1 MAQRPIIVLDVN
13 ETCSTS
19 RQSSPPSERIFGHL
33 AAMRLR
39 GGAASRAVENDA
51 IHLRRLD
58 TLADANAVCEVA
70 QSAPR
75 RFGLARSRQGRNI
88 EPTDTRLDFTR
99 SASTSRAQRTTT
111 SELAPRCLA
120 ADDHRCHRTGDGIAQ
135 TGHRALDAR
144 QPRCWDD
151 DDVAGTCRHSRQ
163 RPTRVRSAVDH
174 GMSKVDRLL
183 RRVGVLCRTGRRAK
197 VPLEARSA
205 SLKGLPPRGAKE
217 TRWLLT
223 TATSPW

>member
-58 TLADANAVCEVA
+58 RLADANAVCEVA

-111 SELAPRCLA
+111 SEVAPRCCGYRRSPLQS
-120 ADDHRCHRTGDGIAQ
+120 HRSGIAQ

-144 QPRCWDD
+144 QPRCGDD
-151 DDVAGTCRHSRQ
+151 DDVAGTCRHSRR
-163 RPTRVRSAVDH
+163 RPTRVLSAVDH
-174 GMSKVDRLL
+174 AMSRVDQLL

-197 VPLEARSA
+197 ASLEAHSA
-205 SLKGLPPRGAKE
+205 SLKGLP
-217 TRWLLT
+217 
-223 TATSPW
+223 TA